1 MGRSPFA
8 VYPFP
13 MRKVILRNHTYIS
26 PFNESARDL
35 RILNKPLWLHQRDLL
50 ARYTTEERE
59 VDSGSFAEAPPD
71 PVEQIVYRDNLC
83 FDKQYIDMFL
93 AEAIRSGRPR
103 RAAFSQDNR
112 AFMQHALPLAHGY
125 TQVGDLYL
133 ADLWYFPQGP
143 VSDALPLVIDF
154 EPREIGYYRIPEYMA
169 TEKGQLTFQVPLRSC
184 LSIES
189 WVHIFIA
196 DAIFGLFSRIA
207 HTETRI
213 ATDLFF
219 KLQVLWQALLE
230 QKQVLGCSRLV
241 TVGRNC
247 SIHPAAVILGPT
259 TIGDNVVIEPG
270 AVIDNCIIGNNVT
283 ISQGCQLMLSVV
295 GDGCFMPFRASL
307 YLTTLMENT
316 MVAQNTCLQMCVI
329 GRNTFIGAGNT
340 FTDYNLIPAPIRAMG
355 GAAVLEES
363 NRPVLGGCVGH
374 NCRIGSGMIM
384 YPARTIESDVV
395 LFASPE
401 RRVIA
406 KNVTYEES
414 DHHQLKAADK
424 HERLYPR
431 AGEEVRQSW

>member
-1 MGRSPFA
+1 
-8 VYPFP
+8 
-13 MRKVILRNHTYIS
+13 MRKVILQNKNFIS
-26 PFNESARDL
+26 PFNEPARDL
-35 RILNKPLWLHQRDLL
+35 RIQNKPLWLHQRDLL
-50 ARYTTEERE
+50 APYTTEERE
-59 VDSGSFAEAPPD
+59 VDSGSFVEVPPD
-71 PVEQIVYRDNLC
+71 PVEQIVYRDNLF
-83 FDKQYIDMFL
+83 FDKPYIDAFF
-93 AEAIRSGRPR
+93 AEAVRSGKPR
-103 RAAFSQDNR
+103 RAAISKDNK

-133 ADLWYFPQGP
+133 ADLWYFPRGP
-143 VSDALPLVIDF
+143 VSGAQPLVIDF

-184 LSIES
+184 MSIES
-189 WVHIFIA
+189 WTHIFIA
-196 DAIFGLFSRIA
+196 DAIFGLFSRA
-207 HTETRI
+207 SR
-213 ATDLFF
+213 TDLKIAQSLTF
-219 KLQVLWQALLE
+219 KMQVLWQALLE
-230 QKQVLGCSRLV
+230 QRQVLACSKLV
-241 TVGRNC
+241 SVGRNC

-270 AVIDNCIIGNNVT
+270 AVIDNCIIGSNVT

-295 GDGCFMPFRASL
+295 GDGSFLPFRAAL
-307 YLTTLMENT
+307 YLTTLMENS

-340 FTDYNLIPAPIRAMG
+340 FTDYNLIPAPIRALS
-355 GAAVLEES
+355 GAGALEES

-374 NCRIGSGMIM
+374 NCRIGSGMII

-406 KNVTYEES
+406 KNISYEES
-414 DHHQLKAADK
+414 DHHTLKAAGR

-431 AGEEVRQSW
+431 AGEAAKQSW

>member
-1 MGRSPFA
+1 
-8 VYPFP
+8 
-13 MRKVILRNHTYIS
+13 MRKVILRNKTFIS
-26 PFNESARDL
+26 PFNEPARDL
-35 RILNKPLWLHQRDLL
+35 RIQNKPLWLHQRDQL

-59 VDSGSFAEAPPD
+59 VETGLFGEIPADT
-71 PVEQIVYRDNLC
+71 VEQIVYRDNLF
-83 FDKQYIDMFL
+83 FDKGFIDSFL
-93 AEAIRSGRPR
+93 EEAIRSGKPR
-103 RAAFSQDNR
+103 RAAFTRDNK
-112 AFMQHALPLAHGY
+112 AFAQHALPLAHNY
-125 TQVGDLYL
+125 TKVGDLYL
-133 ADLWYFPQGP
+133 ADLWYFPRGP
-143 VSDALPLVIDF
+143 VTDAQPLVIDF

-169 TEKGQLTFQVPLRSC
+169 TERGQLTFQVPLRSC

-213 ATDLFF
+213 AKDVFF

-230 QKQVLGCSRLV
+230 QKQVLGCSKLV

-270 AVIDNCIIGNNVT
+270 AVIDNCLIGNNVT
-283 ISQGCQLMLSVV
+283 ISQGCQLMLSTV
-295 GDGCFMPFRASL
+295 GDGCFLPFRAAL
-307 YLTTLMENT
+307 YLTTLMDNA
-316 MVAQNTCLQMCVI
+316 MVAQNTCLQMCII
-329 GRNTFIGAGNT
+329 GRNTFIGAGST
-340 FTDYNLIPAPIRAMG
+340 FTDYNLIPAPIRAMSG
-355 GAAVLEES
+355 GEDLEES

-414 DHHQLKAADK
+414 DHHKVKIGDK
-424 HERLYPR
+424 HQRLYPR

>member
-1 MGRSPFA
+1 
-8 VYPFP
+8 

-26 PFNESARDL
+26 PFNEPARDL
-35 RILNKPLWLHQRDLL
+35 RVQNKPLWLHQRDLL

-59 VDSGSFAEAPPD
+59 VDSGSFAEVPPD
-71 PVEQIVYRDNLC
+71 PVEQIVYRDNLY
-83 FDKQYIDMFL
+83 FDKHYIEMFL
-93 AEAIRSGRPR
+93 AEAIQSGRPC
-103 RAAFSQDNR
+103 RAAFSKDNKS
-112 AFMQHALPLAHGY
+112 FMQHALPLAHGY

-143 VSDALPLVIDF
+143 VSDARPLAVDF

-169 TEKGQLTFQVPLRSC
+169 TEKGQLIFQVPLRSC
-184 LSIES
+184 MSVES
-189 WVHIFIA
+189 WAHIFIA
-196 DAIFGLFSRIA
+196 DAIFGQFGRIA
-207 HTETRI
+207 RTENRI
-213 ATDLFF
+213 AKELVF

-230 QKQVLGCSRLV
+230 QKQVLACSKLV

-247 SIHPAAVILGPT
+247 TIHPAAVILGPT
-259 TIGDNVVIEPG
+259 IIGDNVVIEPG

-295 GDGCFMPFRASL
+295 GDGCFLPFRASL
-307 YLTTLMENT
+307 YLTTLMENS

-329 GRNTFIGAGNT
+329 GRNTFIGAGST
-340 FTDYNLIPAPIRAMG
+340 FTDYNLIPAPIRALG
-355 GAAVLEES
+355 GTGELEES

-374 NCRIGSGMIM
+374 NCRIGSGVIV

-395 LFASPE
+395 LFATPE

-406 KNVTYEES
+406 KNITYEES
-414 DHHQLKAADK
+414 DHHMLKAADK
-424 HERLYPR
+424 HQRLYPR